1 MTIKIEEIDALLRV
15 RGYQVIQETTKKRG
29 FQLDNQ
35 LPIYLNL
42 TSKSGKTALI
52 AHPESGVAAWRDELP
67 SMQVGED
74 YYHSSN
80 MRHFPKRMHRGE
92 NLIPHGWGLTFTSV
106 TALAACLDRMEG
118 KSPTAILAEQRLST
132 HEESATTLQE
142 GSDMPVTAQR
152 RVGHDQFRAML
163 LQRWGSCAV
172 TGLATPRLLRASHI
186 KPWASST
193 PVEKTDPFN
202 GLLLAPHLD
211 AAFDAGLIAFDD
223 QGRLLLS
230 PELTRED
237 AERLGLH
244 SDLRLRE
251 VDARHLPYLAF
262 HRQEVFVC

>member
-1 MTIKIEEIDALLRV
+1 MTIKIEEIDALLRA
-15 RGYQVIQETTKKRG
+15 RGYQVIHETAKKRG
-29 FQLDNQ
+29 FQLDHQ
-35 LPIYLNL
+35 LPVYLNL
-42 TSKSGKTALI
+42 TSESGETALI
-52 AHPESGVAAWRDELP
+52 AHPESGIEEWRDEIP
-67 SMQVGED
+67 GMRVGAD

-80 MRHFPKRMHRGE
+80 MRHFPKRMRRGKQP
-92 NLIPHGWGLTFTSV
+92 ISYGWGFTFVSA
-106 TALAACLDRMEG
+106 TALAACLDRMD
-118 KSPTAILAEQRLST
+118 SRAPAAILAGQGLST
-132 HEESATTLQE
+132 HEPAATLSE

-230 PELTRED
+230 PELSSQD
-237 AERLGLH
+237 AGRLGLH
-244 SDLRLRE
+244 ADLRLRE

-262 HRQEVFVC
+262 HRQEIFVC

>member
-1 MTIKIEEIDALLRV
+1 MTIKIEEIDAMLRA
-15 RGYQVIQETTKKRG
+15 RGYQVIQETAKKRG
-29 FQLDNQ
+29 FQLGSQ
-35 LPIYLNL
+35 LPLYLNL

-52 AHPESGVAAWRDELP
+52 AHPESGVEAWRDDLP
-67 SMQVGED
+67 GMQVGDD

-92 NLIPHGWGLTFTSV
+92 NLIPHGWGLTFASV

-118 KSPTAILAEQRLST
+118 KSPAAIPSELSLSRS
-132 HEESATTLQE
+132 EPALTLPE
-142 GSDMPVTAQR
+142 GTDLPVTAHR
-152 RVGHDQFRAML
+152 RVGHDQFRVML
-163 LQRWGSCAV
+163 FQRWGSCAV

-211 AAFDAGLIAFDD
+211 AAFDSGLIAFDD

-230 PELTRED
+230 PELTRQD
-237 AERLGLH
+237 AGRLGLH
-244 SDLRLRE
+244 AGLRLRE

-262 HRQEVFVC
+262 HRQEVFIR

>member
-1 MTIKIEEIDALLRV
+1 MTIKTDEIDALLRA
-15 RGYQVIQETTKKRG
+15 RGYQVIHKTANKRG
-29 FQLDNQ
+29 FQLDHQ
-35 LPIYLNL
+35 LPVYLNL
-42 TSKSGKTALI
+42 KSKSGETALI
-52 AHPESGVAAWRDELP
+52 AHPESGVETWRDELTG
-67 SMQVGED
+67 MRVGGNFH
-74 YYHSSN
+74 HSSN
-80 MRHFPKRMHRGE
+80 MRHFPKRMHGGKSP
-92 NLIPHGWGLTFTSV
+92 ITYGWGLTFTSV

-118 KSPTAILAEQRLST
+118 KLPVAIPSVLNLSRPEPAPTLP
-132 HEESATTLQE
+132 E
-142 GSDMPVTAQR
+142 GADMPVTAQR

-230 PELTRED
+230 PELPSQD
-237 AERLGLH
+237 AGRLGLH
-244 SDLRLRE
+244 AGLRLRE

-262 HRQEVFVC
+262 HRQEVFIR

>member
-1 MTIKIEEIDALLRV
+1 MTIKIDEIDALLRA
-15 RGYQVIQETTKKRG
+15 RGYQVIQETSKKRG
-29 FQLDNQ
+29 FQLGSQ
-35 LPIYLNL
+35 LPLYLNL

-52 AHPESGVAAWRDELP
+52 AHPESGVAAWRDDLP
-67 SMQVGED
+67 GMQVGDD

-92 NLIPHGWGLTFTSV
+92 NLIPYGWGLTFTSV
-106 TALAACLDRMEG
+106 TALTACLDRMEG
-118 KSPTAILAEQRLST
+118 KVS
-132 HEESATTLQE
+132 SADPVGQGEFEPEPAVLLPE
-142 GSDMPVTAQR
+142 GSDMPVMAQR

-237 AERLGLH
+237 ADRLGLH
-244 SDLRLRE
+244 ADLRLRE

-262 HRQEVFVC
+262 HRQEVFIR

>member
-1 MTIKIEEIDALLRV
+1 MTIKIEEIDALLRA
-15 RGYQVIQETTKKRG
+15 RGYQVIHQTTKNRG
-29 FQLDNQ
+29 FQLNQQ
-35 LPIYLNL
+35 LPLYLNL

-52 AHPESGVAAWRDELP
+52 AHPESGVAAWRDELLG
-67 SMQVGED
+67 MQVGDD

-80 MRHFPKRMHRGE
+80 MRHFPKRRHTGE
-92 NLIPHGWGLTFTSV
+92 NLIPHGWGLTFTSA
-106 TALAACLDRMEG
+106 TALAACLDRLEG
-118 KSPTAILAEQRLST
+118 QSPVATPAGQGLST
-132 HEESATTLQE
+132 HEPAATLTE
-142 GSDMPVTAQR
+142 GADMPVTAQR
-152 RVGHDQFRAML
+152 RVGHDQFRAL
-163 LQRWGSCAV
+163 LLECWGSCAV

-211 AAFDAGLIAFDD
+211 AAFDAGLIAFDE
-223 QGRLLLS
+223 QGGLLLS

-244 SDLRLRE
+244 AGLRLRE

-262 HRQEVFVC
+262 HRQEIFIR

>member
-1 MTIKIEEIDALLRV
+1 MTIKTEEIDALLRA
-15 RGYQVIQETTKKRG
+15 RGYQVIQETAKKRG
-29 FQLDNQ
+29 FQLGSQ
-35 LPIYLNL
+35 LPLYLNL
-42 TSKSGKTALI
+42 TSRSGKTALI
-52 AHPESGVAAWRDELP
+52 AHPESGVAAWRDDLP
-67 SMQVGED
+67 GMQVGDD

-80 MRHFPKRMHRGE
+80 MRHFPKRMHTGE
-92 NLIPHGWGLTFTSV
+92 NPIPYGWGLTFTSI

-118 KSPTAILAEQRLST
+118 KLP
-132 HEESATTLQE
+132 TTLPSGQSLSLPASPATPME
-142 GSDMPVTAQR
+142 GADMPVTAQR

-186 KPWASST
+186 KPWVSST

-230 PELTRED
+230 PELPSQD
-237 AERLGLH
+237 AGRLGLH
-244 SDLRLRE
+244 AGLRLRE

-262 HRQEVFVC
+262 HRQEVFIR